1 MWCSASGAIR
11 YLTGPARLVR
21 AACTSGVR
29 AMEAKT
35 AREPERRRTCG
46 GRGEVSVAGV
56 GGWRVEGGVGVPIV
70 PRPPTLKRP
79 KREKGAEQV
88 MMLGVTLRM
97 TITSDGLDGM
107 SFDDMLVIVW

>member
-1 MWCSASGAIR
+1 
-11 YLTGPARLVR
+11 
-21 AACTSGVR
+21 
-29 AMEAKT
+29 
-35 AREPERRRTCG
+35 
-46 GRGEVSVAGV
+46 V
-56 GGWRVEGGVGVPIV
+56 GGVEMLELLLICRFGMGGLVPIV